1 MKERTIRAYRL
12 LASLLI
18 CALFVCPLSACTRSA
33 PRTESYQASESG
45 QQTPP
50 DSSEGTSEEET
61 PPIQPDKT
69 PQEVQAEFDTFTND
83 IFKEELSQDPLALH
97 CYLRHPENYGIETT
111 ELTLGDFSVEQ
122 MKEASMEG
130 RRTLD
135 QLHSFETAKLTSDQL
150 FTYRMLEDYLE
161 IELSSDGLEL
171 YYQPLSPQIGI
182 QAQLPILFA
191 EYTFSNRTDVENY
204 LSLLSQIDGY
214 YQQLADYEKVR
225 AEAGLA
231 PSDSTLDRIIQSC
244 KDYMIR
250 PENSFLTE
258 TFDSKLEEVPE
269 LTPEEKQDYK
279 AKHSIILK
287 EHFIPAYQN
296 LSVSMEA
303 LKGNGGNENGL
314 CYLKDGK
321 KYYEYLVASMTGTDS
336 SIMALKRRIEKQIGN
351 DMGQITLLLQMNP
364 DLGTQVSSYTFSLTE
379 PVEILESL
387 REECSEDFPKLP
399 DSTFTVK
406 HVPKA
411 LESSLSPAFFLI
423 PPLDSV
429 DENVIY
435 INDKS
440 KEEGA
445 QLYTTLAHEGYPGH
459 LFQSLYFNQKN
470 TCPLRRI
477 LSCGGYSEGW
487 GTYAEIYSFSFNNGL
502 GEELKKVL
510 AYNQSAILALY
521 SLLDIR
527 IHYEGWDVNK
537 TAAFLSDYYG
547 ITDMEVIKEIF
558 QAIIDN
564 PGNYLKY
571 YTGYLEILNMRDTA
585 RSTLKDRYSPTAF
598 HKFILDMEGA
608 SFRVIK
614 PYFQTWLMTYDVK
627 P

>member
-1 MKERTIRAYRL
+1 MKERTIRVYRR
-12 LASLLI
+12 LAALLI

-45 QQTPP
+45 PTAP
-50 DSSEGTSEEET
+50 DSPNGASGEET
-61 PPIQPDKT
+61 PQNQSDKT
-69 PQEVQAEFDTFTND
+69 PQEVQAEFDIFTND
-83 IFKEELSQDPLALH
+83 IFKDELSQDPLALH

-111 ELTLGDFSVEQ
+111 ELTLGDFSLEK
-122 MKEASMEG
+122 MKEASAEIKM
-130 RRTLD
+130 TLD

-191 EYTFSNRTDVENY
+191 EYTFSDRADVENY
-204 LSLLSQIDGY
+204 LSLLSQIDIY

-225 AEAGLA
+225 ADAGLA

-258 TFDSKLEEVPE
+258 TFDSKLEEVPD
-269 LTPEEKQDYK
+269 LTAEEKQDYK
-279 AKHSIILK
+279 TKHSMILK
-287 EHFIPAYQN
+287 KHFIPAYQN
-296 LSVSMEA
+296 LSASMEA

-314 CYLKDGK
+314 CYLEDGK
-321 KYYEYLVASMTGTDS
+321 QYYEYLVASMTGSDS
-336 SIMALKRRIEKQIGN
+336 SIPELRRRIEKQIGS
-351 DMGQITLLLQMNP
+351 DMGQITLLLQTNP
-364 DLGTQVSSYTFSLTE
+364 DLGTQISGYTFSLSE

-387 REECSEDFPKLP
+387 REECAEDFPKLP

-440 KEEGA
+440 KEEGT

-470 TCPLRRI
+470 TCPLRRL

-487 GTYAEIYSFSFNNGL
+487 GTYAEIYSYSFNNGL
-502 GEELKKVL
+502 DKDLQKVL

-547 ITDMEVIKEIF
+547 ITDMEVIKEIY

-585 RSTLKDRYSPTAF
+585 QSTLKERYVPTAF

-614 PYFQTWLMTYDVK
+614 PYFQTWLLTYNVS

>member
-1 MKERTIRAYRL
+1 MKERTIRVYRR
-12 LASLLI
+12 LAALLI

-45 QQTPP
+45 QTAP
-50 DSSEGTSEEET
+50 DSPNGASGEET
-61 PPIQPDKT
+61 PQNQSDKT
-69 PQEVQAEFDTFTND
+69 PQEVQAEFDIFTND
-83 IFKEELSQDPLALH
+83 IFKDELSQDPLALH

-111 ELTLGDFSVEQ
+111 ELTLGDFSLEK
-122 MKEASMEG
+122 MKEASAEIKM
-130 RRTLD
+130 TLD

-191 EYTFSNRTDVENY
+191 EYTFSDRADVENY
-204 LSLLSQIDGY
+204 LSLLSQIDVY

-225 AEAGLA
+225 ADAGLA

-258 TFDSKLEEVPE
+258 TFDSKLEEVPD
-269 LTPEEKQDYK
+269 LTAEEKQDCK
-279 AKHSIILK
+279 TKHSMILK
-287 EHFIPAYQN
+287 KHFIPAYQN
-296 LSVSMEA
+296 LSASMEA

-314 CYLKDGK
+314 CYLEDGK
-321 KYYEYLVASMTGTDS
+321 QYYEYLVASMTGSDS
-336 SIMALKRRIEKQIGN
+336 SIPELRRRIEKQIGS
-351 DMGQITLLLQMNP
+351 DMGQITLLLQTNP
-364 DLGTQVSSYTFSLTE
+364 DLGTQISGYTFSLSE

-387 REECSEDFPKLP
+387 REECAEDFPKLP

-440 KEEGA
+440 KEEGT

-470 TCPLRRI
+470 TCPLRRL

-487 GTYAEIYSFSFNNGL
+487 GTYAEIYSYSFNNGL
-502 GEELKKVL
+502 DKDLQKVL

-547 ITDMEVIKEIF
+547 ITDMEVIKEIY

-571 YTGYLEILNMRDTA
+571 YTGYLEILNMRDSA
-585 RSTLKDRYSPTAF
+585 QSTLKERYVPTAF

-614 PYFQTWLMTYDVK
+614 PYFQTWLLTYNVS

>member
-1 MKERTIRAYRL
+1 MKERTIRVYRR
-12 LASLLI
+12 LAALLI

-45 QQTPP
+45 QTAP
-50 DSSEGTSEEET
+50 DSPNGVSGEET
-61 PPIQPDKT
+61 PQNQSDKA
-69 PQEVQAEFDTFTND
+69 PQEVQAEFDIFTND
-83 IFKEELSQDPLALH
+83 IFKDELSQDPLALH

-111 ELTLGDFSVEQ
+111 ELTLGDFSLEK
-122 MKEASMEG
+122 MKEASAEIKM
-130 RRTLD
+130 TLD

-191 EYTFSNRTDVENY
+191 EYTFSDRADVENY
-204 LSLLSQIDGY
+204 LSLLSQIDVY

-225 AEAGLA
+225 ADAGLA

-258 TFDSKLEEVPE
+258 TFDSKLEEVPD
-269 LTPEEKQDYK
+269 LTAEEKQDYK
-279 AKHSIILK
+279 TKHSMILK
-287 EHFIPAYQN
+287 KHFIPAYQN
-296 LSVSMEA
+296 LSASMEA

-314 CYLKDGK
+314 CYLEDGK
-321 KYYEYLVASMTGTDS
+321 QYYEYLVASMTGSDS
-336 SIMALKRRIEKQIGN
+336 SIPELRRRIEKQIGS
-351 DMGQITLLLQMNP
+351 DMGQITLLLQTNP
-364 DLGTQVSSYTFSLTE
+364 DLGTQISGYTFSLSE

-387 REECSEDFPKLP
+387 REECAEDFPKLP

-440 KEEGA
+440 KEEGT

-470 TCPLRRI
+470 TCPLRRL

-487 GTYAEIYSFSFNNGL
+487 GTYAEIYSYSFNNGL
-502 GEELKKVL
+502 DKDLQKVL

-547 ITDMEVIKEIF
+547 ITDMEVIKEIY

-585 RSTLKDRYSPTAF
+585 QSTLKERYVPTAF

-614 PYFQTWLMTYDVK
+614 PYFQTWLLTYNVS

>member
-1 MKERTIRAYRL
+1 MKERTIRVYRR
-12 LASLLI
+12 LAALLI

-45 QQTPP
+45 PTAP
-50 DSSEGTSEEET
+50 DSPNGASGEET
-61 PPIQPDKT
+61 PQNQSDKT
-69 PQEVQAEFDTFTND
+69 PQEVQAEFDIFTND
-83 IFKEELSQDPLALH
+83 IFKDELSQDPLALH

-111 ELTLGDFSVEQ
+111 ELTLGDFSLEK
-122 MKEASMEG
+122 MKEASAEIKM
-130 RRTLD
+130 TLD

-191 EYTFSNRTDVENY
+191 EYTFSDRADVENY
-204 LSLLSQIDGY
+204 LSLLSQIDVY

-225 AEAGLA
+225 ADAGLA

-258 TFDSKLEEVPE
+258 TFDSKLEEVPD
-269 LTPEEKQDYK
+269 LTAEEKQDYK
-279 AKHSIILK
+279 TKHSMILK
-287 EHFIPAYQN
+287 KHFIPAYQN
-296 LSVSMEA
+296 LSASMEA

-314 CYLKDGK
+314 CYLEDGK
-321 KYYEYLVASMTGTDS
+321 QYYEYLVASMTGSDS
-336 SIMALKRRIEKQIGN
+336 SIPELRRRIEKQIGS
-351 DMGQITLLLQMNP
+351 DMGQITLLLQTNP
-364 DLGTQVSSYTFSLTE
+364 DLGTQISGYTFSLSE

-387 REECSEDFPKLP
+387 REECAEDFPKLP

-440 KEEGA
+440 KEEGT

-470 TCPLRRI
+470 TCPLRRL

-487 GTYAEIYSFSFNNGL
+487 GSYAEIYSYSFNNGL
-502 GEELKKVL
+502 DKDLQKVL

-547 ITDMEVIKEIF
+547 ITDMEVIKEIY

-585 RSTLKDRYSPTAF
+585 QSTLKERYVPTAF

-614 PYFQTWLMTYDVK
+614 PYFQTWLLTYNVS

>member
-1 MKERTIRAYRL
+1 MKERTIRVYRR
-12 LASLLI
+12 LAALLI

-45 QQTPP
+45 QTAP
-50 DSSEGTSEEET
+50 DSPNGASGEET
-61 PPIQPDKT
+61 PQNQSDKT
-69 PQEVQAEFDTFTND
+69 PQEVQAEFDIFTND
-83 IFKEELSQDPLALH
+83 IFKDELSQDPLALH

-111 ELTLGDFSVEQ
+111 ELTLGDFSLEK
-122 MKEASMEG
+122 MKEASAEIKM
-130 RRTLD
+130 TLD

-191 EYTFSNRTDVENY
+191 EYTFSDRADVENY
-204 LSLLSQIDGY
+204 LSLLSQIDVY

-225 AEAGLA
+225 ADAGLA

-258 TFDSKLEEVPE
+258 TFDSKLEEVPD
-269 LTPEEKQDYK
+269 LTAEEKQDCK
-279 AKHSIILK
+279 TKHSMILK
-287 EHFIPAYQN
+287 KHFIPAYQN
-296 LSVSMEA
+296 LSASMEA

-314 CYLKDGK
+314 CYLEDGK
-321 KYYEYLVASMTGTDS
+321 QYYEYLVASMTGSDS
-336 SIMALKRRIEKQIGN
+336 SIPELRRRIEKQIGS
-351 DMGQITLLLQMNP
+351 DMGQITLLLQTNP
-364 DLGTQVSSYTFSLTE
+364 DLGTQISGYTFSLSE

-387 REECSEDFPKLP
+387 REECAEDFPKLP

-440 KEEGA
+440 KEEGT

-470 TCPLRRI
+470 TCPLRRL

-487 GTYAEIYSFSFNNGL
+487 GTYAEIYSYSFNNGL
-502 GEELKKVL
+502 DKDLQKVL

-547 ITDMEVIKEIF
+547 ITDMEVIKEIY

-585 RSTLKDRYSPTAF
+585 QSTLKERYVPTAF

-614 PYFQTWLMTYDVK
+614 PYFQTWLLTYNVS

>member
-1 MKERTIRAYRL
+1 MKERTIRVYRR
-12 LASLLI
+12 LAALLI

-45 QQTPP
+45 QTAP
-50 DSSEGTSEEET
+50 DSPNGASGEET
-61 PPIQPDKT
+61 PQNQSDKT
-69 PQEVQAEFDTFTND
+69 PQEVQAEFDIFTND
-83 IFKEELSQDPLALH
+83 IFKDELSQDPLALH

-111 ELTLGDFSVEQ
+111 ELTLGDFSLEK
-122 MKEASMEG
+122 MKEASAEIKM
-130 RRTLD
+130 TLN

-191 EYTFSNRTDVENY
+191 EYTFSDRADVENY
-204 LSLLSQIDGY
+204 LSLLSQIDVY

-225 AEAGLA
+225 ADAGLA

-258 TFDSKLEEVPE
+258 TFDSKLEEVPD
-269 LTPEEKQDYK
+269 LTAEEKQDYK
-279 AKHSIILK
+279 TKHSMILK
-287 EHFIPAYQN
+287 KHFIPAYQN
-296 LSVSMEA
+296 LSASMEA

-314 CYLKDGK
+314 CYLEDGK
-321 KYYEYLVASMTGTDS
+321 QYYEYLVASMTGSDS
-336 SIMALKRRIEKQIGN
+336 SIPELRRRIEKQIGS
-351 DMGQITLLLQMNP
+351 DMGQITLLLQTNP
-364 DLGTQVSSYTFSLTE
+364 DLGTQISGYTFSLSE

-387 REECSEDFPKLP
+387 REECAEDFPKLP

-440 KEEGA
+440 KEEGT

-470 TCPLRRI
+470 TCPLRRL

-487 GTYAEIYSFSFNNGL
+487 GTYAEIYSYSFNNGL
-502 GEELKKVL
+502 DKDLQKVL

-547 ITDMEVIKEIF
+547 ITDMEVIKEIY

-585 RSTLKDRYSPTAF
+585 QSTLKERYVPTAF

-614 PYFQTWLMTYDVK
+614 PYFQTWLLTYNVS